1 MSFEFAFTTVWNFF
15 WAIVIVGIIGRVIYW
30 VYDQIR
36 NKDKKIEQFEDEYYY
51 AYETPQ
57 ERAERK
63 MREAQEI
70 RRAEEEEAKR
80 IAEEKRLA
88 EERKKEEE
96 EKQKLQK
103 WVEFYMKEK
112 KRRLKV
118 SKMSP
123 LQKVLS
129 KIPPLLGYLLLVA
142 TDGLFIYWAINMML
156 TYKPDDTANLIAV
169 VVLLSP
175 FIAFLIV
182 PIVSILRRPSKFEK
196 AKKILAS
203 NKTLAREIV
212 KSMPNEG

>member
-15 WAIVIVGIIGRVIYW
+15 WAILLVFIIIVVIGAVINA
-30 VYDQIR
+30 VLDSRPTQG
-36 NKDKKIEQFEDEYYY
+36 
-51 AYETPQ
+51 
-57 ERAERK
+57 EREAKARERRRQLEEAER
-63 MREAQEI
+63 
-70 RRAEEEEAKR
+70 
-80 IAEEKRLA
+80 
-88 EERKKEEE
+88 RKKEEE
-96 EKQKLQK
+96 EKQKLQI

-112 KRRLKV
+112 KRRLKA

-142 TDGLFIYWAINMML
+142 TDGLFIYWAINTML
-156 TYKPDDTANLIAV
+156 IYKPEDKGALIAII
-169 VVLLSP
+169 VLLSP
-175 FIAFLIV
+175 FIALLIA
-182 PIVSILRRPSKFEK
+182 PIVTILRRPSKFEK